1 MFKFRR
7 YLLVYTLLLTVAV
20 YAILVHPFQSRQPV
34 SYHYGITHKTSD
46 GLKAYAEFTGM
57 QFLIINRDPFDWMDV
72 TVAVNAQQIENQ
84 VVSAIGE
91 RNELILTVPRIRSGG
106 IYTLETSPLAAEVAT
121 ETPTVAARRYS
132 LRILGTT
139 PWGKSSW
146 DGRWE

>member
-1 MFKFRR
+1 VFKCRHH
-7 YLLVYTLLLTVAV
+7 LLVGIPLLIAV
-20 YAILVHPFQSRQPV
+20 VYVIFIHTFKSHQPV
-34 SYHYGITHKTSD
+34 SHHYKITDKTSD
-46 GLKAYAEFTGM
+46 GLKAYTKFTGT
-57 QFLIINRDPFDWMDV
+57 QFLIINHDPFDWMDV
-72 TVAVNAQQIENQ
+72 TVAVNAQRIENQ

-106 IYTLETSPLAAEVAT
+106 MYTLETSPLAAEAAT
-121 ETPTVAARRYS
+121 GISTLAARTYS

>member
-1 MFKFRR
+1 VFKCRHH
-7 YLLVYTLLLTVAV
+7 LLVGIPLLIAV
-20 YAILVHPFQSRQPV
+20 VYVIFIHTFKSHQPV
-34 SYHYGITHKTSD
+34 SHHYKITDKTSD
-46 GLKAYAEFTGM
+46 GLKAYTKFTGT
-57 QFLIINRDPFDWMDV
+57 QFLIINHDPFDWMDV
-72 TVAVNAQQIENQ
+72 TVAVNAQRIENQ

-106 IYTLETSPLAAEVAT
+106 MYTLETSPLAAEAVT
-121 ETPTVAARRYS
+121 GISTLAARTYS

>member
-1 MFKFRR
+1 MFEFRQ
-7 YLLVYTLLLTVAV
+7 YLLVCIPLLIAV
-20 YAILVHPFQSRQPV
+20 VYVTLVHTFRSHQSI

-46 GLKAYAEFTGM
+46 GLKAYAKFTGK
-57 QFLIINRDPFDWMDV
+57 QFLIINHDPFDWMDV
-72 TVAVNAQQIENQ
+72 TVAVNAQRIENQ

-91 RNELILTVPRIRSGG
+91 RNELILAVPRIRSGG
-106 IYTLETSPLAAEVAT
+106 KYTLETSPLAAEVAT
-121 ETPTVAARRYS
+121 GTQTLAAQTYS

>member
-1 MFKFRR
+1 VFKCRHH
-7 YLLVYTLLLTVAV
+7 LLVGIPLLIAV
-20 YAILVHPFQSRQPV
+20 VYVIFIHTFKSHQPV
-34 SYHYGITHKTSD
+34 SHHYKITDKTSD
-46 GLKAYAEFTGM
+46 GLKAYTKFTGT
-57 QFLIINRDPFDWMDV
+57 QFLIINHDPFDWMDV
-72 TVAVNAQQIENQ
+72 TVAVNAQRIENQ

-106 IYTLETSPLAAEVAT
+106 MYTLETSPLAAEAAT
-121 ETPTVAARRYS
+121 GTSTLAARTYS